1 MNSKPSENAE
11 KEVDAVESIVPNI
24 HWVLPLAGAVN
35 IFLIAFIAVT
45 IT

>member
-1 MNSKPSENAE
+1 MNPEPSETTD
-11 KEVDAVESIVPNI
+11 KEIDIVESIVPDI

-35 IFLIAFIAVT
+35 IFLIAFIAVY

>member
-1 MNSKPSENAE
+1 MNSKPSETADE
-11 KEVDAVESIVPNI
+11 EVDAAESVVPNI